1 MTITIEDP
9 SEYELKDMLWSGAED
24 NLEEIIKAGYYDN
37 LVNYIE
43 DIYYDSLTLTQLND
57 ILRFDFDQ
65 LKKDIGMI
73 DWNSL
78 KDLLNDKAIKKAE
91 SVIQEI
97 EDKWYSFSVSD
108 ENKDDK
114 GNMIYTEMEDW
125 VNDTYSNEPYSLV
138 MSAVNLIADEIDSI
152 IDGEE
157 KTDDIDSMIG
167 AITMCVLED
176 EFKDFGD
183 IVDMTNEIESWIYDN
198 L

>member
-43 DIYYDSLTLTQLND
+43 DIYYDGLTLTQLND

-65 LKKDIGMI
+65 LKKDISMT

-125 VNDTYSNEPYSLV
+125 VNDTYSNEPYNLV

-157 KTDDIDSMIG
+157 KTDDIDSMIE
-167 AITMCVLED
+167 AITMCGLED

>member
-9 SEYELKDMLWSGAED
+9 SEYELRDMLWSGAED
-24 NLEEIIKAGYYDN
+24 SLTEIIKAGYYDN

-43 DIYYDSLTLTQLND
+43 DVYYDGLTLTQLND

-65 LKKDIGMI
+65 LKKDIGMT
-73 DWNSL
+73 DWDSL
-78 KDLLNDKAIKKAE
+78 KNLLNDKAIKKAE
-91 SVIQEI
+91 GVIQEI

-138 MSAVNLIADEIDSI
+138 MSAVDLIADEIDSI
-152 IDGEE
+152 IDSEE
-157 KTDDIDSMIG
+157 KTDDIDSMIE
-167 AITMCVLED
+167 AITMCGLED